1 LGARGIDRTI
11 LSLVSSW
18 GAFKRN
24 YVNFYVYYVPM
35 CFNGETGILNTFKSN
50 SLSMTE
56 SEILNLL
63 GEDHEMYM
71 GAMSP
76 PIIQTSNFAFKNVAD
91 LKNGIACEFERGF
104 YTRGYNPTVAILR
117 KKLAALEGTPD
128 ALVFSSGSAAIYAAV
143 MSVINQGD
151 HVICVKSPYSWT
163 NYLLGTYV
171 KRFGIETSFVD
182 GTDLKNFEAEI
193 KSNTRLIYLESPNSI
208 TFEIQDL
215 ESIARLAK
223 LKNIVTICD
232 NSYSTP
238 IYQNPYKLGIDL
250 VVHSATK
257 YINGH
262 SDTVAG
268 VVCGDEARI
277 KKMMKEEYMVIGS
290 ICSPMDAW
298 LLLRGLR
305 TLPVRLEKS
314 NESAKKIVEFLS
326 KHPAVKK
333 VYYPFHESNPQ
344 QALAKNQMKGC
355 GGLFSIELVT
365 ENTVKIEKFC
375 NVLKFFRLACS
386 WGSYESLQF
395 PFLIFAEQK
404 GNVKPTIKP
413 NIIRFY
419 IGLENADELI
429 NDFKLALKTLAD

>member
-1 LGARGIDRTI
+1 
-11 LSLVSSW
+11 
-18 GAFKRN
+18 
-24 YVNFYVYYVPM
+24 
-35 CFNGETGILNTFKSN
+35 
-50 SLSMTE
+50 MTE

-63 GEDHEMYM
+63 GEDHTMYM

-76 PIIQTSNFAFKNVAD
+76 PIIQTSNFAFKDVAD

-117 KKLAALEGTPD
+117 KKLAALEGSPD

-143 MSVINQGD
+143 MSVINTGD
-151 HVICVKSPYSWT
+151 HAICVKSPYSWT

-171 KRFGIETSFVD
+171 KRFGIETTFVD
-182 GTDLKNFEAEI
+182 GTDTKNFEKEI
-193 KSNTRLIYLESPNSI
+193 KPNTKLIYLESPNSI
-208 TFEIQDL
+208 TFEVQDL
-215 ESIARLAK
+215 KAISAIAKA
-223 LKNIVTICD
+223 KNIVTICD
-232 NSYSTP
+232 NSYATP
-238 IYQNPYKLGIDL
+238 VYQNPYKLGIDM

-268 VVCGDEARI
+268 IVCGDMGRI

-305 TLPVRLEKS
+305 TLPIRLEKS
-314 NESAKKIVEFLS
+314 SATTEKLIAFLS
-326 KHPAVKK
+326 KHPAIKK
-333 VYYPFHESNPQ
+333 VFYPFYESNPQ
-344 QALAKNQMKGC
+344 RDIAKKQMKAC
-355 GGLFSIELVT
+355 GGLFSVEMAT
-365 ENTVKIEKFC
+365 EDVAKIEKFC
-375 NVLKFFRLACS
+375 NSLKYFRLACS

-404 GNVKPTIKP
+404 GNVKPSIKP

-419 IGLENADELI
+419 IGLEDADELQK
-429 NDFKLALKTLAD
+429 DFEQALGQLK

>member
-1 LGARGIDRTI
+1 
-11 LSLVSSW
+11 
-18 GAFKRN
+18 
-24 YVNFYVYYVPM
+24 
-35 CFNGETGILNTFKSN
+35 
-50 SLSMTE
+50 MTE

-117 KKLAALEGTPD
+117 KKLAALEGSPD

-143 MSVINQGD
+143 MSVVNQGD

-163 NYLLGTYV
+163 NYLLGTYA
-171 KRFGIETSFVD
+171 KRFGVETTFVD
-182 GTDLKNFEAEI
+182 GTDVKNFEKEI
-193 KSNTRLIYLESPNSI
+193 KPNTKLIYLESPNSI
-208 TFEIQDL
+208 TFEVQDL
-215 ESIARLAK
+215 EAVAK
-223 LKNIVTICD
+223 LARAKNIVTICD

-238 IYQNPYKLGIDL
+238 IYQNPYKMGIDM

-268 VVCGDEARI
+268 IVCGSAERM

-305 TLPVRLEKS
+305 TLPVRIERS
-314 NESAKKIVEFLS
+314 NATTQRVVEYLA

-333 VYYPFHESNPQ
+333 VFYPFHESNPQ
-344 QALAKNQMKGC
+344 KELAKKQMKAC

-365 ENTVKIEKFC
+365 EDTVKIEKFC
-375 NVLKFFRLACS
+375 NALKYFRLACS

-395 PFLIFAEQK
+395 PFLIFADQK
-404 GNVKPTIKP
+404 GNVKPSIKP
-413 NIIRFY
+413 NIIRYY
-419 IGLENADELI
+419 IGLEDADELLK
-429 NDFKLALKTLAD
+429 DFEQALKQLS